1 MNCIQIILV
10 VAYVFAVLKTIRL
23 AAKCSDKACQNLK
36 DGTTDY
42 RREVFNDP
50 DRFTEKGLR
59 FRKLSIRYSVLS
71 LILGVGAV
79 LLILIFGP
87 RSK

>member
-1 MNCIQIILV
+1 MNCIQVIVPV
-10 VAYVFAVLKTIRL
+10 VYIVLQLKTMRL
-23 AAKCSDKACQNLK
+23 AAKCQDIACQNLK

-59 FRKLSIRYSVLS
+59 FRALAKRYAVQNV
-71 LILGVGAV
+71 IVFIVGAI
-79 LLILIFGP
+79 ILALTFGNN
-87 RSK
+87 